1 MAKIFSAGMDGN
13 STLLMELPN
22 HYVIGGHLYKKQG
35 LVPVPGGVFTLSG
48 PNYGSPRTNFGYGH
62 AAGRGLYEDAFTEL
76 GTFVNGPTGYA
87 YDPSIYATNTYTR
100 KMQPRPWV
108 MDEQYPNY
116 AYMLVTGTFN
126 GRAVLTASPDQNTN
140 APALNSFAK
149 PEELRP
155 MYLIKL
161 DLRTNTVVWESSNN
175 TAFFPDFIICD
186 QDVDYLYFAGRVRY
200 SLVTDKLNPSLG
212 RIDKRTGAVTR
223 ITGLGWGIDIDA
235 TTDFPATYS
244 VDINSSS
251 LQTRGGML
259 LDTQEGVSWYGG
271 WTRTSN
277 AGFAANPTYQRVHLG
292 IGARASR
299 NWELIDSMS
308 AYSVVIASG
317 ATANMRTALQ
327 NLIGSALVERETNYV
342 SYLFGPIGPTAQS
355 TTDATIQFYRCR
367 VNNSIAG
374 APATTTIF
382 SFYEVESTN
391 LFTLPLPTIFQV
403 IADIL
408 GMPIGRGKIHAFVR
422 DNGDSTSTTFL
433 FTEFSLSRTSM
444 ANDDG
449 SCEQYLVRL
458 DAEDDVASNTANKA
472 TLVQT
477 FYDAHYGLVWI
488 DDLTFMTVGQYKFRV
503 YRVDLETE
511 QIIQLNE
518 YRVTDVGYEIAYAAV
533 DTSKNIW
540 WVERTMPDKKI
551 HNVHFET
558 TYVVSSVDI
567 NFQLLDVDYTGT
579 DINTN
584 VEVATKNTLN
594 EFFVSSVKLELE
606 GPAKFA
612 SNDSNTETVTTLDD
626 GPLVVPIVITGPG
639 YVNCVGKVVE

>member
-35 LVPVPGGVFTLSG
+35 LVPVPGGIFTLSG

-62 AAGRGLYEDAFTEL
+62 AAGRGLYEDVFTEL
-76 GTFVNGPTGYA
+76 GTFVNGPNGYK
-87 YDPSIYATNTYTR
+87 YDPTIYAVNTYTR

-140 APALNSFAK
+140 VPAINAFAK

-161 DLRTNTVVWESSNN
+161 DLRTNTIVWESQEN

-212 RIDKRTGAVTR
+212 RIDKVTGAVTR
-223 ITGLGWGIDIDA
+223 LQGLGWRITANA
-235 TTDFPATYS
+235 TTDFPSTYDYS
-244 VDINSSS
+244 VNASTS
-251 LQTRGGML
+251 LNRGGSL
-259 LDTQEGVSWYGG
+259 IDIRGAVSWFCGY
-271 WTRTSN
+271 TRTSH
-277 AGFAANPTYQRVHLG
+277 AGVSNNNNTYGSVFSRTSIQWKEISDV
-292 IGARASR
+292 ASPYFSYVRAV
-299 NWELIDSMS
+299 NN
-308 AYSVVIASG
+308 V
-317 ATANMRTALQ
+317 RTALQ
-327 NLIGSALVERETNYV
+327 FFVGSEVIPRENNYV
-342 SYLFGPIGPTAQS
+342 MYNFGYIGPTADNYA
-355 TTDATIQFYRCR
+355 DATINLYRWI
-367 VNNSIAG
+367 VDNPSEN
-374 APATTTIF
+374 APATPAIYAFYNAEDTNVFLLAVPAIF
-382 SFYEVESTN
+382 RQAAVSS
-391 LFTLPLPTIFQV
+391 
-403 IADIL
+403 ADV
-408 GMPIGRGKIHAFVR
+408 GRGKIHAFVR

-433 FTEFSLSRTSM
+433 FAEFSLARTSM

-449 SCEQYLVRL
+449 SCEQYFVRL

-488 DDLTFMTVGQYKFRV
+488 DEFTFMTVGQYKFRI
-503 YRVDLETE
+503 YRIDLEAE

-518 YRVTDVGYEIAYAAV
+518 YRVTGVGYEIAYAAV

-540 WVERTMPDKKI
+540 WVERTMPSKKI
-551 HNVHFET
+551 HNIHFET

-584 VEVATKNTLN
+584 VEVATRNSLD
-594 EFFVSSVKLELE
+594 EYFASSVELTLE

-612 SNDSNTETVTTLDD
+612 SNDSDTETVTTLDD

-639 YVNCVGKVVE
+639 YVNCVGKVIE